1 MSGGVM
7 VKSEMGKDARGG
19 DKTRNEGGVIEN
31 LGRPGTWPT
40 DISSWR
46 LFFWLFLEL
55 PLYRGF
61 ECICFW
67 ITEKWMMFNH
77 NFLVQEV
84 RMKREQ
90 CPLVIGLSLQSDPR
104 RQLIRRD
111 HSNNWE
117 NRIPPEDL
125 SSADKGIRKSR
136 LKEEILVLFRTQ
148 ICVFVFV
155 FVCVSTFQTGSPS
168 VWERSGFTLANFP
181 TREQLSSRINKKRWG
196 GGTKGMIKMINY

>member
-1 MSGGVM
+1 MRKWVGWGSDVEVRDG
-7 VKSEMGKDARGG
+7 ERCARWHWG
-19 DKTRNEGGVIEN
+19 DKTRNEGGGVIEN

-46 LFFWLFLEL
+46 LFFWLFL
-55 PLYRGF
+55 YRGF

-77 NFLVQEV
+77 NFFVQEV

-136 LKEEILVLFRTQ
+136 LKEEILVLFK
-148 ICVFVFV
+148 I
-155 FVCVSTFQTGSPS
+155 
-168 VWERSGFTLANFP
+168 
-181 TREQLSSRINKKRWG
+181 
-196 GGTKGMIKMINY
+196 

>member
-1 MSGGVM
+1 
-7 VKSEMGKDARGG
+7 
-19 DKTRNEGGVIEN
+19 
-31 LGRPGTWPT
+31 
-40 DISSWR
+40 
-46 LFFWLFLEL
+46 
-55 PLYRGF
+55 
-61 ECICFW
+61 
-67 ITEKWMMFNH
+67 
-77 NFLVQEV
+77 
-84 RMKREQ
+84 MKREH

-168 VWERSGFTLANFP
+168 V
-181 TREQLSSRINKKRWG
+181 
-196 GGTKGMIKMINY
+196 